1 MSPFSDTWAGNKK
14 GIKYW
19 HTIYHL
25 GVGAF
30 DSKGQALLTKG
41 RDE

>member
-1 MSPFSDTWAGNKK
+1 MSPFSVAWSGNKK

-19 HTIYHL
+19 QTIYRL
-25 GVGAF
+25 GVEAF
-30 DSKGQALLTKG
+30 DSKVPALLIKG